1 MGELLSDYRQGRAT
15 RHWVV
20 GQSSW
25 ALVQYR
31 AQRRVRRHNATPD
44 GGGHVSGALVVEV
57 VVVEGCC
64 CGGAAS
70 VLNS

>member
-1 MGELLSDYRQGRAT
+1 MGRAAE
-15 RHWVV
+15 RR
-20 GQSSW
+20 
-25 ALVQYR
+25 VQYR
-31 AQRRVRRHNATPD
+31 AQRMVRQHNATPD